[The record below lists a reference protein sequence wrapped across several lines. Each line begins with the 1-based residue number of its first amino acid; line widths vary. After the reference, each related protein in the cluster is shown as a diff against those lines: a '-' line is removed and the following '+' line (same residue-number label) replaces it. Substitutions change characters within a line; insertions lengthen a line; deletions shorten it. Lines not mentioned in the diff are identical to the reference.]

1 MRLARRQVLQ
11 FAAAAAALPI
21 ASRIAGAQAYP
32 VRPLRIVIGFAP
44 GGVGDILAR
53 LIGQHLQE
61 RLGQSVVVESIPGAG
76 GNLGAEAV
84 AKSAPDGYTLYLA
97 GANNAINPSLYPNL
111 KADLFRELV
120 VVATFMRVPLI
131 VVVHPSVPVKT
142 IAELIDH
149 AKANPANVNMAS
161 SGVGTSPHLSGEL
174 MKMMTGISM
183 VHIPYRSEGPALAD
197 LVAGQVQVMFA
208 NPPAS
213 IGHVREG
220 RLRALAVTSATRW
233 PGLPDIAPVADAV
246 PGYDVTGWFG
256 IAAPRATPSDIVARL
271 NKEINASLADP
282 KLVARLGDF
291 GATPLILSPAEADA
305 FVAGETEKWA
315 KVVKFSGVK
324 IN

>member
-1 MRLARRQVLQ
+1 MRLARRRVLQ
-11 FAAAAAALPI
+11 FAAAAAALT
-21 ASRIAGAQAYP
+21 SRLAGAQVYP
-32 VRPLRIVIGFAP
+32 SRTLRIVIGFAP
-44 GGVGDILAR
+44 GGVGDIIAR
-53 LIGQHLQE
+53 LIGQPLQE

-84 AKSAPDGYTLYLA
+84 ARAAPDGYSLYLA

-111 KADLFRELV
+111 KADLVRELV
-120 VVATFMRVPLI
+120 VVGTVMRVPLI

-142 IAELIDH
+142 LAELMDYT
-149 AKANPANVNMAS
+149 KANPDKVNMAS

-174 MKMMTGISM
+174 MKMMTGMSM
-183 VHIPYRSEGPALAD
+183 THVPYRSEGPALAD
-197 LVAGQVQVMFA
+197 LVAGQVQAMFA

-233 PGLPDIAPVADAV
+233 PGLPDIPAAADAV
-246 PGYDVTGWFG
+246 PGYEVSGWFG
-256 IAAPRATPSDIVARL
+256 LAAPRATPADIVARL

-282 KLVARLGDF
+282 KLVARLADF
-291 GATPLILSPAEADA
+291 GAIPLSLSPAEADA
-305 FVAGETEKWA
+305 FAAGETEKWA